1 MVHMAA
7 RYPIPTSPPEYGVAP
22 AKVSAGRRIGVYS
35 LFDGIFILISIVL
48 TFWYAGLLLVNGIAW
63 SPWIVLYF
71 LVFWA
76 IVSYLGLPRL
86 HQLFTLFYVPD
97 YFIGRSRTGDG
108 LLGDPINLALDGSEA
123 DIHAAMQRA
132 GWTLADEIT
141 LRSAWR
147 MIKSALLRR
156 SYPEAPVSGLHLFGK
171 RHAFAYQQE
180 VDGNPH
186 RRHHVRF
193 WPVPQGWS
201 LPGGGHVDW
210 LAAGTYDRSVG
221 LSAFTLQIT
230 HKIDEDI
237 DRERDYIVNTVRYAD
252 PEVGIHVFEEFSTA
266 YHHRNGG
273 GDRIRTDGNLPVL
286 EVDGASRRHPTYDT
300 PETRDQHHHLPPP
313 QLVVAVA
320 MIVLQAIVFSVFW
333 WGIGVEGSYADI
345 QDAGAGW
352 AINTFG
358 TAMVTVPVL
367 LAGLTIAR
375 VRWAKMLLMAFI
387 ATNSVIELAEAS
399 ATARAG
405 ATTVIIASFSVIVLL
420 ALTASPVREWVGL
433 RRGGVEEKP
442 EPTVNIT

>member
-300 PETRDQHHHLPPP
+300 PETREQHHHLPPP

-333 WGIGVEGSYADI
+333 WGIGVEGSYADS

-420 ALTASPVREWVGL
+420 ALTAGPVREWVGL